1 MRSHKILYFSC
12 DKKRTQDFYDWAKGK
27 SEKLPDNCS
36 LAEWEWEEHI
46 SIDRLSSILI
56 EQFHDD
62 LDNMNVILDYRSFS
76 GSDDN
81 SIVWRTILQF
91 PEVDFLFDQSPIRK
105 VDEPYKGALKQVLA
119 TNTDKDFRKHVAM
132 ELHLFRR
139 DDKMPFFFAKMDYDN
154 LFDGTNLRWAVRKL
168 YYDKQHFK
176 RNFSKL
182 QNQRCDNL
190 AWVVDD
196 EPRQSRFNGY
206 ALFASGYRAIP
217 VHTARMLMTLN
228 GCFVK
233 PAVKM
238 LKPSIVIRDLDLQF
252 PDVKQNSDYYEEGNK
267 TGFKDFPI
275 LKKCP
280 YWEIEFEE
288 KREEPKVKG
297 FNEMID
303 YVRGYRY
310 DKEENKWYLA
320 DKDTLFWRK
329 RIRRRWIKPTT
340 FIVTNGHNKLTFHNE
355 GEEKH
360 GMHITEKGHQ
370 LKADGIKKP
379 ISGLYFPFFKSL
391 FYNGKRGVIRPIEK
405 NYRCTRYQE
414 DEQGYLIDKT
424 REGHDH
430 GVPADVYNMAMEMI
444 ARADR
449 YYDNEHYIK
458 AAVLAQETIEL
469 LNGLHYQMMIKAYQ
483 LKCKSENAIAMDVIG
498 ADEKQLVLDAKERI
512 RMIREDISR
521 LVFPKYFSDE
531 SESLFNVIIKLYER
545 RKEEHQLLGHIFS
558 DCRSACRNNEYY
570 EMEAVFIREM
580 AHVDHQD
587 IRLKELIVRY
597 KEYRKHQKEN
607 KKDENTTC

>member
-1 MRSHKILYFSC
+1 MRKHKILYFSC
-12 DKKRTQDFYDWAKGK
+12 EENRTKQFYNWAKH
-27 SEKLPDNCS
+27 EKLPANCS
-36 LAEWEWEEHI
+36 LAEWKWEEHL
-46 SIDRLSSILI
+46 SIDRLSAILI

-62 LDNMNVILDYRSFS
+62 LNNMNVILDYSSFV
-76 GSDDN
+76 GTNDN
-81 SIVWRTILQF
+81 SVVWRTILQF
-91 PEVDFLFDQSPIRK
+91 PEVDFLFDQSDISK
-105 VDEPYKGALKQVLA
+105 DNEPYKGALRIFGIDNEV
-119 TNTDKDFRKHVAM
+119 NKHVAM
-132 ELHLFRR
+132 GLHIFRR
-139 DDKMPFFFAKMDYDN
+139 DDKMPFFFAEMDYDN
-154 LFDGTNLRWAVRKL
+154 LFDSTNLRWAARVKYYETQNFKL
-168 YYDKQHFK
+168 
-176 RNFSKL
+176 NFSKL
-182 QNQRCDNL
+182 QEWRRDNL

-206 ALFASGYRAIP
+206 ALFASGYRVIP
-217 VHTARMLMTLN
+217 VHTARMLMALN
-228 GCFVK
+228 GCFVE
-233 PAVKM
+233 PSVKM

-252 PDVKQNSDYYEEGNK
+252 PDVKKGLDYYEDGNSP
-267 TGFKDFPI
+267 TGYYHYPVLRCNQAI
-275 LKKCP
+275 PNPC
-280 YWEIEFEE
+280 WGIEIEE
-288 KREEPKVKG
+288 KREEPKVNG
-297 FNEMID
+297 FKEMID

-310 DKEENKWYLA
+310 DKGKWYLA
-320 DKDTLFWRK
+320 GKDTLFWRK
-329 RIRRRWIKPTT
+329 RRIVPHT
-340 FIVTNGHNKLTFHNE
+340 FIVTNGHNKLIFNKE
-355 GEEKH
+355 GDDECGVHTTNGDK
-360 GMHITEKGHQ
+360 Q

-379 ISGLYFPFFKSL
+379 ISGLYLPFFKSML
-391 FYNGKRGVIRPIEK
+391 YNSKKGIIRPIEK

-424 REGHDH
+424 RKDHNH

-521 LVFPKYFSDE
+521 LVFPRYFSDE
-531 SESLFNVIIKLYER
+531 SESLFNVIIKLYGR

-607 KKDENTTC
+607 KKNEKTTC